1 MSDSKAK
8 VEATR
13 DGKIVLVEPEDLTTE
28 ELCEALEWL
37 HLDKS
42 ELHEDEV
49 PGELAAVNE
58 AIKRLREL
66 EAKNTE
72 LEEQVTDLL
81 DEMPEKAP
89 RRAVGGCA

>member
-1 MSDSKAK
+1 MSDGKAK
-8 VEATR
+8 VEAMR
-13 DGKIVLVEPEDLTTE
+13 DGKIAIVEPEDLTTE

-58 AIKRLREL
+58 AVKRLRKL
-66 EAKNTE
+66 EAKNAE
-72 LEEQVTDLL
+72 LEKQVCDLL
-81 DEMPEKAP
+81 DEVPEKAP
-89 RRAVGGCA
+89 RRAVGGC

>member
-1 MSDSKAK
+1 MSDGKAK

-13 DGKIVLVEPEDLTTE
+13 DGKIVLVEPEDLTTD

-58 AIKRLREL
+58 AVKRLQEL
-66 EAKNTE
+66 EAKNVE
-72 LEEQVTDLL
+72 LEKKVYIGKLQKKFSDNS
-81 DEMPEKAP
+81 
-89 RRAVGGCA
+89 